1 MKRKNSRVSGFESS
15 HYKSLFYGVMATQQ
29 ILILFF
35 QVRVLVEQQILLN
48 MKKLFKYFT
57 NYGIDLC
64 DDKLPEYGGHTYWL
78 CKLLKIEYLWIGF
91 CKPKIGIYHD
101 YYEGYHHCLYLGI
114 FAISW
119 GGRPY
124 YTK

>member
-1 MKRKNSRVSGFESS
+1 
-15 HYKSLFYGVMATQQ
+15 
-29 ILILFF
+29 
-35 QVRVLVEQQILLN
+35 

-57 NYGIDLC
+57 NYGVDLC
-64 DDKLPEYGGHTYWL
+64 DDKLPEYGGHAHWL

-101 YYEGYHHCLYLGI
+101 YYEVFHHCLYLGI